1 MLPKNNILP
10 FCCAYDLAVHPLI
23 DNKKLD
29 IKYIEEMNKMA
40 VTLNK
45 ASFSLLNKFAI
56 PEYILDNF
64 IEKKDFNRHFS
75 ICNLQKEKWVAIK
88 FFVENRKKYAETK

>member
-56 PEYILDNF
+56 PNKTILPFSFFAYFQVNF
-64 IEKKDFNRHFS
+64 KLCINSFISFHLYF
-75 ICNLQKEKWVAIK
+75 
-88 FFVENRKKYAETK
+88 

>member
-75 ICNLQKEKWVAIK
+75 I
-88 FFVENRKKYAETK
+88 